1 MDAFLV
7 SLYGFR
13 PSDEPPAQ
21 QLLSSETSSTPP
33 EAVQPERDGSLLKDA
48 TAVRTDASLDSQA
61 SSSSSSSSV
70 AEDWIVPS
78 IPAVSLH
85 ERSCSPSAGANSVK
99 ESPERQEDTALST
112 DESRE
117 QFSAADWSR
126 GTAWSD
132 PVSGLPLQPVSILQP
147 PKINC
152 SPPDRTLSP
161 SGKKMPNAITEKGAA
176 LTAYDL
182 ISSRAARAPLSPAA
196 LFEREA
202 RADILREKPAA
213 SLQDI
218 SAAVHQRWKNLREEE
233 RKK

>member
-1 MDAFLV
+1 MLTALDAFLV

-21 QLLSSETSSTPP
+21 RLTSSTPP
-33 EAVQPERDGSLLKDA
+33 EAVQPERDSGLLLKDA

-61 SSSSSSSSV
+61 SNGSSSSSL

-78 IPAVSLH
+78 IVPAVSLR
-85 ERSCSPSAGANSVK
+85 ERSCSPSAGADSVE
-99 ESPERQEDTALST
+99 ESPERQEDAVSST

-126 GTAWSD
+126 GTALSD
-132 PVSGLPLQPVSILQP
+132 PVSGLPLEPVSVLQP
-147 PKINC
+147 PKVNR
-152 SPPDRTLSP
+152 SPPDRTLT
-161 SGKKMPNAITEKGAA
+161 PNAITEKGAA

-202 RADILREKPAA
+202 RADVLREKPAA

-218 SAAVHQRWKNLREEE
+218 SAAVRQRWKNLREEE